1 MRNILQKYD
10 HRIIRFFLSGVVNSL
25 FSFSIYSFFIFIG
38 LDPSIAVTLSMFI
51 GVFFNYKTIKTFVFS
66 DAQGSR
72 LTPFALCYVIVL
84 GISIV
89 LLKILDFYE
98 MNRYLAGLIV
108 SIPMACLSYIL
119 QRKYVFKK
127 GVSH

>member
-1 MRNILQKYD
+1 MYSILKKHD
-10 HRIIRFFLSGVVNSL
+10 HRIVRFFLSGVVNSL
-25 FSFSIYSFFIFIG
+25 FSFAVYSFFIFIG

-51 GVFFNYKTIKTFVFS
+51 GVFFNYRTIKTFVFS
-66 DAQGSR
+66 DAHGSR
-72 LTPFALCYVIVL
+72 LKPFVLCYALIL

-89 LLKILDFYE
+89 LLNILDFYE

-119 QRKYVFKK
+119 QRKYVFN
-127 GVSH
+127 